1 MVFIDSLFV
10 SKRLP
15 LIQCVV
21 VDMSSLCDA
30 AHPLSLGPDF
40 TEEGDFLYISDK
52 NASQKTHALSFKTY
66 DGFAIRNLFQN
77 VLGQRILILSH
88 DTAHEVIYR
97 RRCDAMGVSDF
108 FFPEPDKW
116 MFLQHY
122 AQEHGFALDHIL
134 LFDHSLSAK
143 NPRDRQLASSVAL
156 FVGAHEFAADAAV
169 PYVEVAAEPHGY
181 VRAFAHAH
189 LESME
194 SIQSYYAKTREGKIS
209 ESSATSVEAK
219 PIRALVLDIDGT
231 CTNACRIFS
240 QDGREWKRFCKKD
253 LQALRQWVDSGKIL
267 CFLTGEC
274 SSIVV
279 RWAEICG
286 VDPERHLIM
295 EAAHLKV
302 QYLHQIAEQFH
313 LQLEEMAYMGDDV
326 NDLGILEHVAEQN
339 GFAACPQNAVPQILK
354 IPGIHLVPS
363 CGGSGACAD
372 VVAVL
377 AER

>member
-1 MVFIDSLFV
+1 MI
-10 SKRLP
+10 R
-15 LIQCVV
+15 CVV

-30 AHPLSLGPDF
+30 DHPLSLGSGVM
-40 TEEGDFLYISDK
+40 EEGDFLYIPDK
-52 NASQKTHALSFKTY
+52 NVSQKTHALSFKTY

-77 VLGQRILILSH
+77 VLGTKILILSH
-88 DTAHEVIYR
+88 DTLHEVIYH
-97 RRCDAMGVSDF
+97 RRCDTMHVSDF

-116 MFLQHY
+116 TFLQHY
-122 AQEHGFALDHIL
+122 AQEHGFALDRIL

-143 NPRDRQLASSVAL
+143 NPRDQQLASSVAL
-156 FVGAHEFAADAAV
+156 FVGDHEFASDASIS
-169 PYVEVAAEPHGY
+169 YVEVAAEPHGY

-194 SIQSYYAKTREGKIS
+194 SIQAYYAKTREGKVLK
-209 ESSATSVEAK
+209 SSATSADAK

-240 QDGREWKRFCKKD
+240 ADGREWKRFCKKD

-274 SSIVV
+274 SPIVV

-302 QYLHQIAEQFH
+302 QHLHQIAGQFH
-313 LQLEEMAYMGDDV
+313 LQLEEIAYMGDDI

-354 IPGIHLVPS
+354 IPSVHLVPS
-363 CGGSGACAD
+363 YGGNGACAD
-372 VVAVL
+372 VVATL
-377 AER
+377 AERS